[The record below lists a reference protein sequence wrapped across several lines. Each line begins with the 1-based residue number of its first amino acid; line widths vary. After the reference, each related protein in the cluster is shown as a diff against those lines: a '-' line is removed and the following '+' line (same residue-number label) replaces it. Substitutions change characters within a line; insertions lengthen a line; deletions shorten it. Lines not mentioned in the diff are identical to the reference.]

1 MANLSDIWIKTE
13 TLQILLD
20 TAKKKGVPGIAL
32 TLSTSDET
40 NQYGQNVSA
49 YVSQSKEDR
58 EAKKD
63 RFYVGNGKLFWTD
76 GKITKAEKK
85 EKGNGPVSQPSDNS
99 DQYPDE
105 LPF

>member
-20 TAKKKGVPGIAL
+20 TAKKKSVPGIAL

-40 NQYGQNVSA
+40 NQYGQNVTA

-63 RFYVGNGKLFWTD
+63 RFYVGNGKVFWTD

-85 EKGNGPVSQPSDNS
+85 EQGGGPVNQTSDNS